1 MKEKFVRIKKKHIQ
15 FFFFFFK
22 RKFHNLGKILLFS
35 IVSLES

>member
-1 MKEKFVRIKKKHIQ
+1 MKEKFVRIKKKHTV
-15 FFFFFFK
+15 FFFLFK